1 MAIIYLVLLM
11 TCALM
16 SSTDAI
22 ERRNISTDE
31 ADFEN
36 ATDSASPEII
46 QPDEAVINET
56 DEADFENA
64 TDSAS
69 PEIIQPDD
77 AVIKN
82 ETDAASTEVAET
94 DSGHT
99 EINKPGAVCS
109 CPNILQ
115 SYQFDEEAVILKL
128 KFAMTSFQEGRTVK
142 SALRFLSQV
151 ERRVKAASDSI
162 KALTSRLD
170 TLQATV
176 DGIKAKADLLPPLTS
191 TINSLQA
198 DVVDLKAKSG
208 EIVDLKLTVST
219 LVREIDTMNTTV
231 DHLDQ
236 HIYFMTTFNASNLR
250 LEPGPVVFDL
260 VVTNTGDA
268 YNAATGV
275 FTAPRHGVYVFSA
288 QSFSQSS
295 TDANW
300 DLYVND
306 QLVLRSR
313 FVTTTD
319 TSHNYVV
326 PVTLEAGGQV
336 YVKNFNVLNIY
347 GTNHSFFSGWLIK
360 AF

>member
-1 MAIIYLVLLM
+1 
-11 TCALM
+11 
-16 SSTDAI
+16 
-22 ERRNISTDE
+22 
-31 ADFEN
+31 
-36 ATDSASPEII
+36 
-46 QPDEAVINET
+46 
-56 DEADFENA
+56 
-64 TDSAS
+64 
-69 PEIIQPDD
+69 
-77 AVIKN
+77 
-82 ETDAASTEVAET
+82 
-94 DSGHT
+94 
-99 EINKPGAVCS
+99 
-109 CPNILQ
+109 
-115 SYQFDEEAVILKL
+115 
-128 KFAMTSFQEGRTVK
+128 
-142 SALRFLSQV
+142 
-151 ERRVKAASDSI
+151 
-162 KALTSRLD
+162 
-170 TLQATV
+170 
-176 DGIKAKADLLPPLTS
+176 
-191 TINSLQA
+191 
-198 DVVDLKAKSG
+198 
-208 EIVDLKLTVST
+208 
-219 LVREIDTMNTTV
+219 
-231 DHLDQ
+231 
-236 HIYFMTTFNASNLR
+236 MTTFNASNLR

-300 DLYVND
+300 DLYAND

>member
-94 DSGHT
+94 DEADVKSDTDSGHT
-99 EINKPGAVCS
+99 EINKP
-109 CPNILQ
+109 
-115 SYQFDEEAVILKL
+115 
-128 KFAMTSFQEGRTVK
+128 AMTSFQEGRTVK

>member
-99 EINKPGAVCS
+99 EINKP
-109 CPNILQ
+109 
-115 SYQFDEEAVILKL
+115 
-128 KFAMTSFQEGRTVK
+128 AMTSFQEGRTVK